1 MRRERTGE
9 QRSKVFDKPTFYGY
23 SAPGDDLG
31 DAMRPTHAAFVLA
44 ATLFCAALLAHPD
57 ASAFNR
63 ELAQDTAKPLFWE
76 TLPVPYIINSQCA
89 GTQED
94 KTACL
99 DAVQKSF
106 ATWTAPDCTVLKFDA
121 QGTTDRTDVGYDQ
134 ANPGQNINLI
144 VWTFANWP
152 YEAAALALTTT
163 TYMPSTGVIVDAD
176 MEVNGQNFEWRALAT
191 PDSRYTD
198 IQNVV
203 THEAGHFI
211 GLDHVN
217 DTASTMYPTAP
228 YGEISK
234 RQLAQ
239 DDINGVCA
247 IYPAPGYDGGT
258 GGNSGSGGT
267 TAGGVNDQ
275 TPSGSTDDGSGSFN
289 KSGCACT
296 TVEL

>member
-1 MRRERTGE
+1 MRRTRT
-9 QRSKVFDKPTFYGY
+9 T
-23 SAPGDDLG
+23 
-31 DAMRPTHAAFVLA
+31 FVLA
-44 ATLFCAALLAHPD
+44 AALFCTVLLAHLD

-63 ELAQDTAKPLFWE
+63 ELAQDTAKPLFWQ
-76 TLPVPYIINSQCA
+76 TMPVPFVVNSQCV

-106 ATWTAPDCTVLKFDA
+106 TTWTAPDCTMLRFNN

-134 ANPGQNINLI
+134 ANSGQNINLI
-144 VWTFANWP
+144 VWSFTNWP
-152 YEAAALALTTT
+152 HEAAALALTTT

-176 MEVNGQNFEWRALAT
+176 MEVNGQNFEWRVLSE
-191 PDSRYTD
+191 PDSQYTD

-217 DTASTMYPTAP
+217 DPSATMYPTAP

-239 DDINGVCA
+239 DDINGVCT
-247 IYPAPGYDGGT
+247 IYPVSGLDGGT
-258 GGNSGSGGT
+258 S
-267 TAGGVNDQ
+267 DQ
-275 TPSGSTDDGSGSFN
+275 TPPGTTDDGSR
-289 KSGCACT
+289 SGCACT